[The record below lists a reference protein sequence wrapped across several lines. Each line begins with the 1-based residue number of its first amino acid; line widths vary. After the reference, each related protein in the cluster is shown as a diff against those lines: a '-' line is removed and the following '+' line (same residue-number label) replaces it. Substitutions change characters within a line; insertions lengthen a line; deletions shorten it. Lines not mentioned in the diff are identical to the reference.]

1 MGDTTGPGVAAGQ
14 GGVSSAAA
22 DATVAP
28 SRLVVRLRT
37 WAM

>member
-22 DATVAP
+22 DVI
-28 SRLVVRLRT
+28 LRKGCGLRF
-37 WAM
+37 